1 MRTGKKEKSG
11 GSLLKNMLGELE
23 ICMQREGE
31 KEKGHMYKEMIQ
43 GKKQEISRKM
53 KCQDPKK
60 QYRI

>member
-43 GKKQEISRKM
+43 GKK
-53 KCQDPKK
+53 
-60 QYRI
+60 